1 VREVRHLVA
10 GELLDGLGGDACL
23 DRLLLVRVPGV
34 LRIEVAD
41 RDQQRQL
48 AEPLVDRG
56 VKPAV
61 RAERVDLLGQF
72 RGTEPDEE
80 RAAGGAALGRDLV
93 ADLLLARGELGWRAA
108 GAER

>member
-1 VREVRHLVA
+1 VRHFVA

-23 DRLLLVRVPGV
+23 DRLLVVRVPGV
-34 LRIEVAD
+34 LSVEVAG

-48 AEPLVDRG
+48 AEP
-56 VKPAV
+56 
-61 RAERVDLLGQF
+61 
-72 RGTEPDEE
+72 